1 MGRGAAALRGILG
14 VGAATAVLEAR
25 PPGGAERWERRN
37 YADRPVS
44 LLGGL
49 SQAVGVSGA
58 LLVAG
63 RPGRAAALAAASA
76 GALGGLDDLTEREG
90 DRHVKGLRGHLTALR
105 QGQVTT
111 GALKILGI
119 GTGALL
125 ASLALPPGRSGSATG
140 RAMHHLSGAAL
151 IAGSANLL
159 NLFDLRPGRA
169 LKVAGGLG
177 TVLALTGGPGAP
189 VAATAAGAAIAGL
202 RDDLT
207 ERTMLGDT
215 GANALGATIGT
226 ALAAHPSRTL
236 RGSALAAVIGLTLLS
251 EKVSFSRVIEDTPA
265 LEALDRWGR
274 R

>member
-1 MGRGAAALRGILG
+1 MGRCTAALRGVLG
-14 VGAATAVLEAR
+14 VGAATVVLEAR

-49 SQAVGVSGA
+49 SQAVGLSGA
-58 LLVAG
+58 LLAA
-63 RPGRAAALAAASA
+63 RPPGRAAALAAASA
-76 GALGGLDDLTEREG
+76 GALGGVDDLTEREA

-111 GALKILGI
+111 GALKIVGI

-125 ASLALPPGRSGSATG
+125 ASLALPRGRSGSMAG
-140 RAMHHLSGAAL
+140 RAVHHLSGAAL

-177 TVLALTGGPGAP
+177 AAISLAGGPGAP
-189 VAATAAGAAIAGL
+189 VAATVAGAAAAGL

-236 RGSALAAVIGLTLLS
+236 RGSALAAVVGLTLLS
-251 EKVSFSRVIEDTPA
+251 EKVSFSRVIEATPVLDA
-265 LEALDRWGR
+265 VDRWGR